1 MIREYEIVRLKKPI
15 PLRGLSMGIKGTVLI
30 VYNEP
35 GLPRAYEVEFLDEN
49 GETLAVITLQED
61 DIEKA

>member
-1 MIREYEIVRLKKPI
+1 
-15 PLRGLSMGIKGTVLI
+15 MGIKGTVLI